1 MAENRLTEAI
11 KNDKGQAMIEFCLIL
26 PLFVIVMMFLVITY
40 DLIDEIITVQQDI
53 RYELRKSVDENRR
66 GDFGLIEKSGVASV
80 QVPGKM
86 KDLLGYPSISL
97 KMTLSSYGGCYH
109 DRGRDKYH
117 RIDDRQ
123 VPIGDQY

>member
-26 PLFVIVMMFLVITY
+26 PLFVIVIMFLVITY

-53 RYELRKSVDENRR
+53 RYELRKSVDENSR
-66 GDFGLIEKSGVASV
+66 GDFRLIEKSGVAAV

-86 KDLLGYPSISL
+86 KALLGYPLISL

-109 DRGRDKYH
+109 NRGKDTYH
-117 RIDDRQ
+117 RRNDRL
-123 VPIGDQY
+123 YELYRL